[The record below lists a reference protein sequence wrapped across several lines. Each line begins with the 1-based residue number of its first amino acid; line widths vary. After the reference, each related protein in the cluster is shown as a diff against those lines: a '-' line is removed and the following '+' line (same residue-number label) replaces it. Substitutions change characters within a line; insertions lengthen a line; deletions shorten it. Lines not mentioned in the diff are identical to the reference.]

1 VHFFQAELIKRADT
15 EELREVFNKYATKE
29 VGGERFMTYSDLV
42 LDYLQLVQGRGRGDN
57 RVQEM
62 SEISRAVKGMA
73 RELKVPVLACSQLS
87 RAVEGRADHRPMLSD
102 LRDSGSIEQ
111 DADIVMFIHR
121 EDLYYTEELWDQQFP
136 NRDYPK
142 NLAEI
147 IVAKHR
153 HGPTG
158 SVKMRFRDNLV
169 RFDALEVEDY

>member
-1 VHFFQAELIKRADT
+1 
-15 EELREVFNKYATKE
+15 
-29 VGGERFMTYSDLV
+29 M
-42 LDYLQLVQGRGRGDN
+42 
-57 RVQEM
+57 QEM

-73 RELKVPVLACSQLS
+73 RELSVPVLACSQLS
-87 RAVEGRADHRPMLSD
+87 RAVEGRSDHRPMLSD

-121 EDLYYTEELWDQQFP
+121 EDLYYTEESWEQQFP

-169 RFDALEVEDY
+169 RFDALEVDDF

>member
-1 VHFFQAELIKRADT
+1 MSLTEIRSRIAKACDSAGRVPGDVTLIAVSKMQPDDRVRAVL
-15 EELREVFNKYATKE
+15 EEGQRVF
-29 VGGERFMTYSDLV
+29 GE
-42 LDYLQLVQGRGRGDN
+42 N

-121 EDLYYTEELWDQQFP
+121 EDLYYTEELWEQQFP